1 MNVKFH
7 KNYENTGKLLKI
19 SCVRCNFVKF
29 FVVLLQ
35 ITNYIFSPLKMQKIM
50 QYALNYSGTRFLS
63 TDN

>member
-7 KNYENTGKLLKI
+7 KNCENTGKLLKI

-29 FVVLLQ
+29 DVHLFSRPP
-35 ITNYIFSPLKMQKIM
+35 IEIFLAVI
-50 QYALNYSGTRFLS
+50 